1 MRLPLVY
8 PYTRFE
14 SLLKKHGELSLRK
27 QFCFA
32 YITWGY
38 KSDKKAKERF
48 VELAKEWRA
57 EEGRVGQPRTLLERK
72 ARKLF
77 QTVAKRKKLAPSR
90 EGAKEWATKSR
101 ERKVGVHSPE
111 YQAKLREHN
120 KKIRQIQ
127 KEKGLVGGT
136 KDWIV
141 YSPDGQVYHTR
152 GLRNFCE
159 EMGLKNEPMY
169 RTNKNPGTTWNGWWA
184 ESMDNEWK
192 NL

>member
-1 MRLPLVY
+1 MRLPLAH
-8 PYTRFE
+8 PYNRFVA
-14 SLLKKHGELSLRK
+14 LKKQGELSLRK

-32 YITWGY
+32 FITWGY
-38 KSDKKAKERF
+38 KSDKKAKARF
-48 VELAKEWRA
+48 VELAKEWRK
-57 EEGRVGQPRTLLERK
+57 EEGRVGAPRTLLERK

-77 QTVAKRKKLAPSR
+77 QTVAKKKKLAPSR

-101 ERKVGVHSPE
+101 ERKVGVFSPE
-111 YQAKLREHN
+111 YQEKLREHN
-120 KKIRQIQ
+120 KRIRQIQ

-141 YSPDGQVYHTR
+141 YSPDGEVYHTR
-152 GLRNFCE
+152 GLKNFCLE
-159 EMGLKNEPMY
+159 RGLGNEAMY
-169 RTNKNPGTTWNGWWA
+169 KTNKYPGTTWKGWRA